1 MKNFYLAVI
10 FLINLCL
17 FMAGCGTGF
26 CFRVDGEYE
35 GKKGGFEY
43 CYDPQKG
50 ILKSD
55 KDEAIIVTKDELQK
69 IKEEDTSISVKSS
82 RKLIDIL
89 LDKFKK

>member
-1 MKNFYLAVI
+1 MRIIIVI
-10 FLINLCL
+10 LVGMML
-17 FMAGCGTGF
+17 FIGCGTRF

-55 KDEAIIVTKDELQK
+55 KNEAVIVTKDELQK
-69 IKEEDTSISVKSS
+69 IKEEDTSVSVKSS